1 MADRLSQYPMLSNFN
16 SNILQQQQLQQ
27 QPPSQQLQDS
37 HSILP
42 PSTLDQAM
50 IWQQMQMQQQF
61 RPHGAVEMNSHAP
74 SQVRISPFLF
84 SHLSDRNRRRRGSAL
99 TLSFR
104 LISLLIP
111 PCFFS
116 STLIMFILT
125 FSLRI

>member
-16 SNILQQQQLQQ
+16 NNILQQQQLQQ
-27 QPPSQQLQDS
+27 QQPSQQLQDS

-74 SQVRISPFLF
+74 AQVRISPFLF
-84 SHLSDRNRRRRGSAL
+84 LIFPIVTAVAVGAPSFLHPFLSS
-99 TLSFR
+99 
-104 LISLLIP
+104 
-111 PCFFS
+111 CFAFN
-116 STLIMFILT
+116 STMILV
-125 FSLRI
+125 

>member
-16 SNILQQQQLQQ
+16 NNILQQQQLQQ
-27 QPPSQQLQDS
+27 QQPSQQHQDS

-50 IWQQMQMQQQF
+50 IWQQMQMQQQQF

-74 SQVRISPFLF
+74 AQVRIPLFFF

-99 TLSFR
+99 TSSTLFFR
-104 LISLLIP
+104 PFSLLIP
-111 PCFFS
+111 
-116 STLIMFILT
+116 L
-125 FSLRI
+125 

>member
-16 SNILQQQQLQQ
+16 NNILQQQLQQ
-27 QPPSQQLQDS
+27 QQPSQQLQDS

-61 RPHGAVEMNSHAP
+61 RPHGTVEMNSHAP
-74 SQVRISPFLF
+74 AQVRIPPFFF

-99 TLSFR
+99 TSSTLSFR
-104 LISLLIP
+104 LVSLLI
-111 PCFFS
+111 
-116 STLIMFILT
+116 LL
-125 FSLRI
+125 

>member
-16 SNILQQQQLQQ
+16 NNLLQQQQLQQ
-27 QPPSQQLQDS
+27 QQPSQQHQDS

-74 SQVRISPFLF
+74 AQVRILPFF
-84 SHLSDRNRRRRGSAL
+84 SHRSDRNRRRRGSAL
-99 TLSFR
+99 TSSTLFFR
-104 LISLLIP
+104 LVSLLISL
-111 PCFFS
+111 
-116 STLIMFILT
+116 
-125 FSLRI
+125 

>member
-16 SNILQQQQLQQ
+16 NNILQQQLQQ
-27 QPPSQQLQDS
+27 QQPSQQHQDS

-74 SQVRISPFLF
+74 AQVRNPSSCFLIF
-84 SHLSDRNRRRRGSAL
+84 PIATAVAVGAPSLPPP
-99 TLSFR
+99 LSFV
-104 LISLLIP
+104 LLR
-111 PCFFS
+111 F
-116 STLIMFILT
+116 
-125 FSLRI
+125 